1 MVGPQEAS
9 GRRSRLSLRL
19 KTEPG
24 FPSAEDERRFEAE
37 GGAQAKTERRG
48 DGSSRD
54 PAPTPKGPGQTRSW
68 HTDTTNVGQSVPCA
82 YGSCHSKGLVEGLG
96 LWMHRTALSARLSQ
110 GRDTDKGDEAPL
122 CL

>member
-1 MVGPQEAS
+1 MGVHGTQLPLPRDQA
-9 GRRSRLSLRL
+9 RL
-19 KTEPG
+19 
-24 FPSAEDERRFEAE
+24 
-37 GGAQAKTERRG
+37 GAG
-48 DGSSRD
+48 
-54 PAPTPKGPGQTRSW
+54 TR
-68 HTDTTNVGQSVPCA
+68 DTTNVGQSVPCA